1 MSDEAKTADDAPVEG
16 AVDELQED
24 VPAEP
29 VVIPEYHFVVFLTGI
44 AHTGSH
50 SDRQCFGVWPE
61 NVYHISAYYHIYPL
75 TSLFAPI
82 TQV

>member
-29 VVIPEYHFVVFLTGI
+29 VVIPEYHFVVFVTGI
-44 AHTGSH
+44 AHTGSW
-50 SDRQCFGVWPE
+50 SDWQCVSVCLK
-61 NVYHISAYYHIYPL
+61 NVVYMLGSSVSIL
-75 TSLFAPI
+75 
-82 TQV
+82 